1 MRAAFRRCAPGL
13 RLACALLLLML
24 AGGCSLLKAD
34 EQMWENDKS
43 IYFTGIVEADHEPR
57 GPLVVVLYQVGER
70 PEPVYINV
78 IPRRRGV
85 YHIGV
90 VGSSVEG
97 RYGIVAF
104 EDVNHDMR
112 YTPGEP
118 VAVYRGKRLPVSAI
132 NDPPATESE
141 GLGHIVVRAD
151 SAAGVEVPPIFG
163 ESFEA
168 LVRRRE
174 QSFGGHASIGE
185 SRFDPGRVREGL
197 FEPLKFFEEG
207 QAGLFMLQPF
217 DPRKVPVIL
226 VHGIGGSPRD
236 WSGVIQR
243 LDKTRF
249 QPWVAYYPSG
259 VSIGH
264 SAMMLDAAIDE
275 LGYRH
280 PFDTCVIV
288 AHSMGGL
295 MAMGALNIAT
305 REGRV
310 APVHH
315 LVTLSTPW
323 LGHGAARLSLMVPT
337 RPLDAWKD
345 IAPDSEYLDSLLA
358 VPRPPGLRHTLFFGY
373 GGRSR
378 IVPGNNDGVVALDS
392 VLAEAVQTQA
402 AFVFGFDEDHA
413 SILESAAMQDL
424 LDQRL
429 RFELDRRQAGAG
441 SSR

>member
-1 MRAAFRRCAPGL
+1 MSRALA
-13 RLACALLLLML
+13 RLACIALLML
-24 AGGCSLLKAD
+24 MLVGGCALLKAD
-34 EQMWENDKS
+34 DQMWENDKS
-43 IYFTGIVEADHEPR
+43 IYFTGIVEADHETH
-57 GPLVVVLYQVGER
+57 GPLVVVLYQVGEV
-70 PEPVYINV
+70 PEPVYVNV

-90 VGSSVEG
+90 PGNSVEG

-104 EDVNHDMR
+104 EDVNRDMR
-112 YTPGEP
+112 YSPGEP

-132 NDPPATESE
+132 NDPPATEAQ

-151 SAAGVEVPPIFG
+151 SAAVQVPPIFG
-163 ESFEA
+163 ESFA
-168 LVRRRE
+168 QLVRRRE
-174 QSFGGHASIGE
+174 ESYGGHVSIGE
-185 SRFDPGRVREGL
+185 SRFDAARVHEGL
-197 FEPLKFFEEG
+197 FEPLKFFEQG

-217 DPRKVPVIL
+217 DPHKVPVIL

-236 WSGVIQR
+236 WSEVIR
-243 LDKTRF
+243 KLDKTRL

-275 LGYRH
+275 LGYRY
-280 PFDTCVIV
+280 PFDTCIIV

-295 MAMGALNIAT
+295 VAMGSLNIAT

-310 APVHH
+310 PPVHH

-323 LGHGAARLSLMVPT
+323 LGHQAARLALMVPT
-337 RPLDAWKD
+337 RSPDSWID
-345 IAPDSEYLDSLLA
+345 IAPDSEYLDTLLD

-373 GGRSR
+373 GKPSK
-378 IVPGNNDGVVALDS
+378 IVRGNNDGVVALAS
-392 VLAEAVQTQA
+392 VLAEPVQSQA

-413 SILESAAMQDL
+413 SILKSDAMQTL
-424 LDQRL
+424 LDLRL
-429 RFELDRRQAGAG
+429 RFELERRQTAPAQP
-441 SSR
+441 R